1 MVLTKC
7 LALKKK
13 TVEIR
18 DKSMKVH
25 LFLKRY
31 LAALNQYKWAGL
43 TSFACISAIAGVATT
58 RLPETTHLAQG
69 KLLYK
74 PIVEAA
80 PATGTQAVAQNSVP
94 GIESL
99 ISDQLL
105 QQTSD
110 TLEAK
115 HQSIVPNELRNRIKL
130 EKDPKQE
137 NRILIQSQ
145 DSNAEQAK
153 LVVES
158 FVNTVSNQSLAHK
171 RKEVEA
177 SLKLLEKRKALLRNN
192 LRVAEEK
199 LREFGRREK
208 PAIQAAVDGSLVS
221 AITTIQQQQ
230 RQFRQQLEGTN
241 AEIASLQNQLG
252 MTPQQAYVASALSA
266 DPTIANLTTKIA
278 DIKSQVEVQRRELQP
293 KHPDII
299 ALQYQQQVN
308 ETQLQRRVAEIA
320 GANRGSSPVQMVAL
334 RRVSNL
340 DKARQDL
347 ANKLVNLQTQRDR
360 LAQELGILSRSEPEL
375 RQNYQDGTE
384 LKLEQEK
391 LTKEVA
397 RYRETFDQ
405 TEKQL
410 AAAELKKA
418 ETRSDW
424 ASEGTPQVKEISN
437 GLLNRPVI
445 LLAGG
450 VLGVLIAGTT
460 VLLLDILGGRLL
472 IPEEVQAILQQ
483 RVPFLGVLPHLS
495 KQAEQKFPV
504 LIKTDSP
511 DLDAYELL
519 RSSLH
524 RHSQNQPLKMVVLSS
539 TRKGEGKTIAA
550 YNLAIASARAG
561 KKTLLIEADLRTSSQ
576 VQMLGVPTYQ
586 SEELG
591 SLPEGMQ
598 IESVQPVPHIKNLF
612 VLPSSGCV
620 EQVTEVLD
628 SSQMQELLK
637 LARDEFE
644 FVVIDA
650 TALRF
655 SDALLIEP
663 LTDGLVLMTRPSY
676 TDRRSFKVVIEKLTE
691 FSDIKLLGV
700 VMNNVANSNKHAH
713 LLSL

>member
-1 MVLTKC
+1 
-7 LALKKK
+7 
-13 TVEIR
+13 
-18 DKSMKVH
+18 MKVH

-43 TSFACISAIAGVATT
+43 ASFACISAIAGAIAP
-58 RLPETTHLAQG
+58 RLPETTHLAQA

-74 PIVEAA
+74 PAVEAT
-80 PATGTQAVAQNSVP
+80 PATGTQPAAQKLIP
-94 GIESL
+94 GPESL
-99 ISDQLL
+99 MSDQLL

-110 TLEAK
+110 ALEAK
-115 HQSIVPNELRNRIKL
+115 DQSIAPNELRNRIKL

-137 NRILIQSQ
+137 NQILIRSQ
-145 DSNAEQAK
+145 DSNAEKAK
-153 LVVES
+153 LIVES
-158 FVNTVSNQSLAHK
+158 FVNTVSNQNLASK
-171 RKEVEA
+171 RREVEA
-177 SLKLLEKRKALLRNN
+177 SLKLLGQRRGLLEKN
-192 LRVAEEK
+192 LRVAEEE
-199 LREFGRREK
+199 LREFGRQEK
-208 PAIQAAVDGSLVS
+208 PAIQAAIDGSLVS

-230 RQFRQQLEGTN
+230 RQLRQQLQGTD

-266 DPTIANLTTKIA
+266 DATIANLTTKIA

-299 ALQYQQQVN
+299 ALQQQQQVN
-308 ETQLQRRVAEIA
+308 EVQLQQRVADIA
-320 GANRGSSPVQMVAL
+320 GENNGISSIQTVAL
-334 RRVSNL
+334 RRVSSL

-375 RQNYQDGTE
+375 RRNYQDGTE

-391 LTKEVA
+391 LTKEVV

-424 ASEGTPQVKEISN
+424 VSEGTPQAKEISN
-437 GLLNRPVI
+437 WWLNRPVI

-450 VLGVLIAGTT
+450 VLAVLIAGTT
-460 VLLLDILGGRLL
+460 VLLLDVLRGRLL
-472 IPEEVQAILQQ
+472 IPEEVQAILKQ
-483 RVPFLGVLPHLS
+483 RVPFLGVLPHIP
-495 KQAEQKFPV
+495 KQAGQKTPV
-504 LIKTDSP
+504 LIRTDSP
-511 DLDAYELL
+511 YLNAYELL
-519 RSSLH
+519 RSSLN
-524 RHSQNQPLKMVVLSS
+524 RHGQSQPLKMVVLSS
-539 TRKGEGKTIAA
+539 TRKSEGKTIAA

-561 KKTLLIEADLRTSSQ
+561 KKTLLIEADLRASSQ
-576 VQMLGVPTYQ
+576 VQALGVATHE
-586 SEELG
+586 SAESG
-591 SLPEGMQ
+591 SLIESMQ
-598 IESVQPVPHIKNLF
+598 IESVQPAPHIKNLF
-612 VLPSSGCV
+612 VLPSSSCV
-620 EQVTEVLD
+620 EQVTEALE

-637 LARDEFE
+637 LARDKFE

-663 LTDGLVLMTRPSY
+663 HTDGLILVTRPGY
-676 TDRRSFKVVIEKLTE
+676 TDRSSFKIVIEKLTE

-700 VMNNVANSNKHAH
+700 VMNNVTTSHKHAH

>member
-1 MVLTKC
+1 MVSTKY
-7 LALKKK
+7 LVLKKK
-13 TVEIR
+13 TVKIR

-31 LAALNQYKWAGL
+31 PAALNQYKWAGL
-43 TSFACISAIAGVATT
+43 ASFACISAIAGGIAT
-58 RLPETTHLAQG
+58 RLPETTHLAQA

-74 PIVEAA
+74 PAVEAT
-80 PATGTQAVAQNSVP
+80 PATGIQPAAQNSIP
-94 GIESL
+94 STESL
-99 ISDQLL
+99 MSDQLL

-110 TLEAK
+110 VLEAK
-115 HQSIVPNELRNRIKL
+115 DQLIAPNELRNRIKL
-130 EKDPKQE
+130 EKDSKQE

-153 LVVES
+153 LIVES
-158 FVNTVSNQSLAHK
+158 FVNTVSNQSLAGK
-171 RKEVEA
+171 RQEVEA
-177 SLKLLEKRKALLRNN
+177 PLKLLEQRRGLLRNK
-192 LRVAEEK
+192 LRVAEEE
-199 LREFGRREK
+199 LREFGRQEK
-208 PAIQAAVDGSLVS
+208 PAIQAAIDGSLIS

-230 RQFRQQLEGTN
+230 RQLRQQLQGTN

-252 MTPQQAYVASALSA
+252 MTPQQAYVASALGA
-266 DPTIANLTTKIA
+266 DATIANLTTKIA
-278 DIKSQVEVQRRELQP
+278 DIKSQVEIQRRELQP

-299 ALQYQQQVN
+299 ALQQQQQVN
-308 ETQLQRRVAEIA
+308 EVQLQQRVADIA
-320 GANRGSSPVQMVAL
+320 GGNNGFSPVQTVAL
-334 RRVSNL
+334 RRASSL

-424 ASEGTPQVKEISN
+424 ASEGTPQVKEVSDWW
-437 GLLNRPVI
+437 LDRPVI

-450 VLGVLIAGTT
+450 VLGVLVAGTT
-460 VLLLDILGGRLL
+460 VLLLDVLRGRLL
-472 IPEEVQAILQQ
+472 IPGEIQAILQQ
-483 RVPFLGVLPHLS
+483 RVPFLGVLPHIL
-495 KQAEQKFPV
+495 KQKDQKIPV
-504 LIKTDSP
+504 LIETDSP
-511 DLDAYELL
+511 CLDAYELL

-524 RHSQNQPLKMVVLSS
+524 RHSQNQLLRMVVLSS
-539 TRKGEGKTIAA
+539 TRKGEGKTITA

-561 KKTLLIEADLRTSSQ
+561 KKTLLIEADLRASSQ
-576 VQMLGVPTYQ
+576 VQILGVPTYQ
-586 SEELG
+586 SEASD
-591 SLPEGMQ
+591 SLTESMQ
-598 IESVQPVPHIKNLF
+598 IEIQPVPHIKNLF

-620 EQVTEVLD
+620 EQVTEVLE

-637 LARDEFE
+637 LAQDEFE

-663 LTDGLVLMTRPSY
+663 HTDGLILVTRPGY
-676 TDRRSFKVVIEKLTE
+676 TDRTSFKIVIEKLTE

-700 VMNNVANSNKHAH
+700 VMNNVTTSNKHAH